1 MSGSPSQVSSS
12 GSPQSVS
19 SKPFDVFLKSCTAMD
34 LVDHLLMD
42 RFHGDKAQTLAFV
55 RQCQSILEEE
65 EKGKGPQRNIKQ
77 EPMEDEAL
85 SLHREPDQY
94 LGEALLDEP
103 VIVSAVS
110 PRGKVSLQF
119 YRGCLTATDVKTS
132 TEVWRL
138 SADQVAAVVVYPKP
152 EDCKKAMT
160 KKSSDM
166 VLLHVRGEPLTVR
179 NQKKPVSQVAFALP
193 TVLPVWKSHR
203 NDGIVQDPTVAWNLV
218 LEQTFQRRTSS
229 ADEDDMNDEKK
240 KGTSE
245 ASSSS
250 TSPLLLR
257 IKHPEVAAPSAFTSY
272 QEDRVSTTTGAMPFV
287 SCYYGTKDGVLF
299 PLNDGSL
306 LFHKPPFFIPAK
318 DVQGITTGGRGGG
331 NSRYVDLV
339 VQCRKDET
347 IEFTNVNRDE
357 VEGLTRFLS
366 LANSSTGNH
375 DNDSEEDAVP
385 IEESN
390 EEEETA
396 GTRKRSKRKASAEAR
411 RINKRIVVSTPAVDE
426 DSEDEDME
434 YIAGTAHDDDNDN
447 DNDDG
452 DSEEDDSD
460 HDEEMGSENNDDD
473 DDDEEEAEAG
483 AVHEQDDATE
493 DETESEG

>member
-1 MSGSPSQVSSS
+1 
-12 GSPQSVS
+12 
-19 SKPFDVFLKSCTAMD
+19 MD

-42 RFHGDKAQTLAFV
+42 RFHGDKAQTLVFLQ
-55 RQCQSILEEE
+55 QCQNVLEKE
-65 EKGKGPQRNIKQ
+65 EKGERLQRNIKQ
-77 EPMEDEAL
+77 EPMEDETL

-119 YRGCLTATDVKTS
+119 YKGCLTATDVKTS

-152 EDCKKAMT
+152 EDCKKALT

-166 VLLHVRGEPLTVR
+166 VLLHVQGEPLTVR

-203 NDGIVQDPTVAWNLV
+203 NGDNDVIVQDATVAWNLV

-229 ADEDDMNDEKK
+229 ADEDDVNNEKK

-245 ASSSS
+245 ASSSP
-250 TSPLLLR
+250 SPLLLR
-257 IKHPEVAAPSAFTSY
+257 VKHPEVAAPSAFTSY

-299 PLNDGSL
+299 PLKDGSL

-339 VQCRKDET
+339 VQCREDET

-357 VEGLTRFLS
+357 VEGLTTFLS
-366 LANSSTGNH
+366 LANSSTGNP

-396 GTRKRSKRKASAEAR
+396 GTRKRSKRKASVEAR
-411 RINKRIVVSTPAVDE
+411 RINKRIVVSAPTVDE

-434 YIAGTAHDDDNDN
+434 YIAGTAHDDDD
-447 DNDDG
+447 DDG
-452 DSEEDDSD
+452 GSEEDDSD

-473 DDDEEEAEAG
+473 DYDEEEAEAG
-483 AVHEQDDATE
+483 VVHEQDDATE